1 MMHTELRELG
11 LHKERVEGYKGSVQS
26 DIGRQ
31 ERELQKREERL
42 ARENAEKKR
51 QAAVQERRQML
62 LESLPNEPGS
72 EVADAKT
79 VALRFSDGRSGRRRF
94 ASSEALGTIFDWVDA
109 MFDLERETVVLTTMN
124 GQNSF
129 TYDVSE
135 MTLAEAGLSKM
146 IGLRVSRITLDSK
159 GDED

>member
-1 MMHTELRELG
+1 
-11 LHKERVEGYKGSVQS
+11 
-26 DIGRQ
+26 
-31 ERELQKREERL
+31 
-42 ARENAEKKR
+42 
-51 QAAVQERRQML
+51 
-62 LESLPNEPGS
+62 
-72 EVADAKT
+72 
-79 VALRFSDGRSGRRRF
+79 
-94 ASSEALGTIFDWVDA
+94 